1 MKKSILRLERYNS
14 ADPGT
19 YRTIFKNQ
27 HGRVLFLALT
37 VQENAC
43 AILDCFYL
51 DLNQEKSGEDRRS
64 ARPKKLRTVR
74 FPVAD
79 LLSVIGN
86 ELDKQ
91 FYGIEYEESNL
102 ENASTE
108 AYIRKWECLSN
119 CKYRF
124 LVMTGEGELRNGL
137 PVKLRTRLKNKLHRS
152 VYVEL
157 EYYKDGKGVV
167 KECFYYD
174 REYRQRK
181 RKVIPPMLLSCF
193 FPYTKEGILNLINQ
207 EICCEFTH
215 MLITDDIN
223 IDTNTTPLCGS
234 I

>member
-1 MKKSILRLERYNS
+1 MKKSILRLERCNS
-14 ADPGT
+14 ADPCT

-27 HGRVLFLALT
+27 HGRVVFLALT
-37 VQENAC
+37 VRESAC
-43 AILDCFYL
+43 TILDCFYI
-51 DLNQEKSGEDRRS
+51 DRNQEKSGEDRRS

-91 FYGIEYEESNL
+91 FYGIEYAESNL
-102 ENASTE
+102 ENAATE
-108 AYIRKWECLSN
+108 AYIRQWECLSN
-119 CKYRF
+119 RKYRF
-124 LVMTGEGELRNGL
+124 LIMAGEGELRNGL
-137 PVKLRTRLKNKLHRS
+137 PLRLRTRLKNKLHRS

-157 EYYKDGKGVV
+157 EYYKNGKGVI

-174 REYRQRK
+174 RKYRQRE
-181 RKVIPPMLLSCF
+181 RKVRPPMLLTCF
-193 FPYTKEGILNLINQ
+193 FPYTKEGILSLINR
-207 EICCEFTH
+207 EIYCEFTH